1 MRTIL
6 FVTLLL
12 GFVGTSLELLLL
24 GHIESWTQLI
34 PLGLLVVGLIALAWQ
49 RLIGGMVATRS
60 FRVVMVLFII
70 AGAVG
75 VGLHYDSN
83 VEFELEMYPTIEGME
98 LFRQAAAGAIPALA
112 PGVMI
117 QLGLVGLAYTL
128 LPSPKIGGEP

>member
-49 RLIGGMVATRS
+49 RLIGGMAATRS

-70 AGAVG
+70 AGAIG

-117 QLGLVGLAYTL
+117 QLGLVGLAYAL

>member
-6 FVTLLL
+6 FVALLL
-12 GFVGTSLELLLL
+12 GLIGTALELVLL
-24 GHIESWTQLI
+24 GHVESRSQLI
-34 PLGLLVVGLIALAWQ
+34 PLGLIFVGLAALAWY
-49 RLIGGMVATRS
+49 RMVGGAVATRA
-60 FRVVMVLFII
+60 FQAVMILFMI

-83 VEFELEMYPTIEGME
+83 VEFEKEMYPTIEGME

-117 QLGLVGLAYTL
+117 QLGLVGLAYTQ
-128 LPSPKIGGEP
+128 LPNPKIGEAP